1 MVDINWS
8 PDAKELRKFGVA
20 MLVGF
25 SFIGAFL
32 FWRGHPTAG
41 TACLVFGLAAGG
53 LGLTGTRVAL
63 PVYLAWMG
71 IAFVAGNVV
80 SRVLIALLFYLLITP
95 MGLVMRLVG
104 RDKLALKPTND
115 SSYWTDVSDD
125 EIDSDYERQF

>member
-25 SFIGAFL
+25 SIISGLL

-63 PVYLAWMG
+63 LVYWAWMG
-71 IAFVAGNVV
+71 VAFVMGNVV
-80 SRVLIALLFYLLITP
+80 SRVLIALIFYLLITP
-95 MGLVMRLVG
+95 MGLAMRLFG
-104 RDKLALKPTND
+104 RDKLALKPTNET
-115 SSYWTDVSDD
+115 SYWTDARDH
-125 EIDSDYERQF
+125 EIDPDYERQF